1 MTRPVVLTASLM
13 LLVSTIGCADP
24 RMITT
29 VDADMA
35 VVVEGNNGFAVDLY
49 QEAALE
55 PGNVFFSP
63 FSITAA
69 LSMVYAGAEGDSEAE
84 VAAAMGVDDEALW
97 HDNLGRLFDDLVGKH
112 HRAYTLN
119 GANAVWGQDSLE
131 LVPAFED
138 IMVDA
143 YNAPVERM
151 DISGDPDAATDEIN
165 GWVSKQT
172 RGFIPE
178 LFDKGDISA
187 ATMVVLCNAV
197 YFEGDWA
204 EQFEEDNT
212 SDAAFRTLDGG
223 SVQAPMMHNTADY
236 GYADIDGLQIAELPY
251 EGDELSMVVLLPET
265 DDGIYDLEADLTA
278 EALAGWMD
286 EIQTG
291 EVTMTLPS
299 FTMDYELPLKAT
311 LRSLGIE
318 SMFEPGMADLSGMVP
333 GGGLFIEAAKHKAY
347 VDVFEQGTRAAAA
360 TGFGAD
366 LTAMPDAFE
375 FTADHTFVFLIRDML
390 TGSILFMGRVE
401 DPS

>member
-1 MTRPVVLTASLM
+1 MSRPLVLSSTLLLLTA
-13 LLVSTIGCADP
+13 VGCAQP
-24 RMITT
+24 RVVTT

-35 VVVEGNNGFAVDLY
+35 VVVDGNNGFAIDLY
-49 QEAALE
+49 QQAALE
-55 PGNVFFSP
+55 PGNLFFSP

-84 VAAAMGVDDEALW
+84 VAAAMGVADEALW
-97 HDNLGRLFDDLVGKH
+97 HDNLGLLFDDLVGKH

-119 GANAVWGQDSLE
+119 GANRVWGQDGLAFA
-131 LVPAFED
+131 PAFED
-138 IMVDA
+138 LMVDA
-143 YNAPVERM
+143 YNAPIERL
-151 DISGDPDAATDEIN
+151 DIAGDPDKATEQVN
-165 GWVSKQT
+165 GWVDKQT

-178 LFDKGDISA
+178 LFEKGDISA

-212 SDAAFRTLDGG
+212 QDGEFRTLDGG
-223 SVQAPMMHNTADY
+223 TVQAPLMHNTADY
-236 GYADIDGLQIAELPY
+236 GYAELEGLKIAELPY
-251 EGDELSMVVLLPET
+251 EGDELSMVVLLPDA

-278 EALAGWMD
+278 ASLAEML
-286 EIQTG
+286 EQLNYG
-291 EVTMTLPS
+291 EVSMTLPS
-299 FTMDYELPLKAT
+299 FTMDYELPLKST
-311 LRSLGIE
+311 LRSLGIV
-318 SMFEPGMADLSGMVP
+318 SMFEPTAADLSGMVP
-333 GGGLFIEAAKHKAY
+333 GGGLYIEAARHKAY

-366 LTAMPDAFE
+366 LSAMPDTHDFV
-375 FTADHTFVFLIRDML
+375 ADHPFVFLIRDML